1 MSKRNLQSTSQ
12 RDGAIVPLFAFLLP
26 VLLILSAFA
35 VNLAHHQ
42 LAATQLRISTDVA
55 SFAGGRALNVYQQM
69 DNPTADRV
77 ITKLRAVVD
86 RYYVANSI
94 DGKHLEVPGN
104 FSDYIRF
111 YNLGNG
117 NDRLDEDVYGPENE
131 VSEAEARDG
140 VNFNG
145 VAVYANIEAPSVFN
159 VDGLSGHSSGN
170 SNAPFKPERLSVTRQ
185 IERDLAIV
193 IDKSGSMLEYKNKN
207 EMDGVLDDM
216 RDQGYLPNSVHR
228 ITKGFSQARETGNGT
243 RYFQPSNN
251 GGVYYQ
257 RFKIDFNHYRYF
269 NDQYNYVAGFD
280 AIEALR
286 NFRNANAGDA
296 RDLDAIIDYMV
307 SWEGVEGESGNRKE
321 NFPAQEWIDSGLFN
335 DHAPNESKWD
345 YLYRGIQDFVDVLN
359 KTPAEELISL
369 VVFDR
374 SAEARHSLTSDY
386 NAILE
391 EVASIIPNRGT
402 SIEDGMDEGLE
413 KVLEEGVTRPFAEK
427 IIVVMTDGENSDPN
441 RRDQPI
447 AAAQQAK
454 SDHPEITIHTLTFGY
469 GTGITETADPETG
482 LPLYEGVMV
491 DVAEVGGGEHF
502 HAKEA
507 DELRQKLKAI
517 ANIQPTVYT
526 F

>member
-1 MSKRNLQSTSQ
+1 MSNRNLQSVAQ
-12 RDGAIVPLFAFLLP
+12 RDGAIVPLFAFLIP

-69 DNPTADRV
+69 DDPTADKV
-77 ITKLRAVVD
+77 ITKVQATID

-94 DGKHLEVPGN
+94 DGKHLELPGN

-117 NDRLDEDVYGPENE
+117 NERIDEDVYGPENE
-131 VSEAEARDG
+131 VSEAQARDG

-159 VDGLSGHSSGN
+159 VGGLSGHSDGGSDTV
-170 SNAPFKPERLSVTRQ
+170 FKPERLSVTRQ

-193 IDKSGSMLEYKNKN
+193 IDKSGSMLEYKNKI

-228 ITKGFSQARETGNGT
+228 IARGFSEAKVTGNGQA
-243 RYFQPSNN
+243 YFQPI
-251 GGVYYQ
+251 GDGAVYYQ
-257 RFKIDFNHYRYF
+257 RFKINFNHFRYF
-269 NDQYNYVAGFD
+269 NDQYNFVGGFD
-280 AIEALR
+280 TIDALR
-286 NFRNANAGDA
+286 NFRNANSGDA

-307 SWEGVEGESGNRKE
+307 SWEGVNGNRKGG
-321 NFPAQEWIDSGLFN
+321 FRAREWIDSGMFN

-345 YLYRGIQDFVDVLN
+345 YLHRGIQDFVDVLD
-359 KTPAEELISL
+359 KTPAEEKISL
-369 VVFDR
+369 VVFDDT
-374 SAEARHSLTSDY
+374 AEAKHSLTSNY
-386 NAILE
+386 SEILD
-391 EVASIIPNRGT
+391 EVAAIIPNRGT
-402 SIEDGMDEGLE
+402 SIEDGMDIGLA
-413 KVLEEGVTRPFAEK
+413 KVLEPGVTRPFAEK
-427 IIVVMTDGENSDPN
+427 IIVVMTDGENSNAN
-441 RRDQPI
+441 RRNEPI

-469 GTGITETADPETG
+469 GTGITETNDPETG
-482 LPLYEGVMV
+482 LPVYEGVMV
-491 DVAEVGGGEHF
+491 DVARVGGGEHF

-507 DELRQKLKAI
+507 EELRAKLVVI